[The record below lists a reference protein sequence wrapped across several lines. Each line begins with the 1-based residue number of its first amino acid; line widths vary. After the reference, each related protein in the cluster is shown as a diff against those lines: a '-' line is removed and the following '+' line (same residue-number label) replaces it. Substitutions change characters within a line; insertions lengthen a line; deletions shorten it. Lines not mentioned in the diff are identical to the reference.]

1 MHASTLQKCANPECK
16 AEFKRLGSGKL
27 YTLAVTRPQAWGLP
41 ARIKQKVVWLCSR
54 CALTRE
60 VEFDEQHGQVLLV
73 PREGSRRQS
82 A

>member
-1 MHASTLQKCANPECK
+1 MPASTVHKCANPECK

-41 ARIKQKVVWLCSR
+41 AHIKQKVVWLCSR

-60 VEFDEQHGQVLLV
+60 VEFDEQHCQVLLV
-73 PREGSRRQS
+73 RRERSRRQS